1 MLAKLL
7 ILVLIIGLVWFLF
20 KSKKNKNENIEL
32 VECKKCGTFIS
43 HKSMK
48 NGLCQDCNKD

>member
-7 ILVLIIGLVWFLF
+7 ILVLIIGMVWFLF
-20 KSKKNKNENIEL
+20 KRKKNKNENIEL

-43 HKSMK
+43 PKNMK

>member
-43 HKSMK
+43 PKKKK

>member
-20 KSKKNKNENIEL
+20 KSKKNKNKKIEL

-43 HKSMK
+43 PKSMK
-48 NGLCQDCNKD
+48 NGLCQDCNKN